1 MPSFGEEFKRERELR
16 QISLREVSE
25 ATKISVRYL
34 AALEN
39 NDFTYLPGGVFNRG
53 FVRAFARFIGVDPEA
68 MVNAYLLEEQT
79 QTSIEQEQ
87 EDQRFLRSKAALEP
101 LNAVFEAKEAERTS
115 SLAAKLQPILF
126 AALGVLI
133 LSGVILLGIR
143 AWRGGDADE
152 VASVAAT
159 PSSVESALPAETD
172 PAAGTAEPT
181 GASNPPAVRYDPAPQ
196 AITPTES
203 KPVVEPERTEPTR
216 QAATPSPAGD
226 RPARPAPGSQPAAQ
240 DEAIRASFYITRA
253 TGGRINCDNRQ
264 IEVLSGIRPGTR
276 LELRCERFVI
286 VDADD
291 GGAVKMGLAGRPAV
305 VLGRDGEPIRGYRIY
320 RSQLPTPGASGGGT

>member
-16 QISLREVSE
+16 QISLREVSD

-79 QTSIEQEQ
+79 QTSVEQEPS
-87 EDQRFLRSKAALEP
+87 RAALEP

-152 VASVAAT
+152 VALVAAT
-159 PSSVESALPAETD
+159 PPSVESALPAETD

-203 KPVVEPERTEPTR
+203 KPVVEPERTEP
-216 QAATPSPAGD
+216 
-226 RPARPAPGSQPAAQ
+226 ARPAPKSQPAAQ
-240 DEAIRASFYITRA
+240 DDAIRASFYITRA